1 MKKLIWFIGGFACA
15 MVTCLVV
22 WAMVG
27 VGNQESVEVKDA
39 SAALLSMEIPRSDL
53 TEAKTGNPDR
63 STHTSPRQL

>member
-1 MKKLIWFIGGFACA
+1 
-15 MVTCLVV
+15 
-22 WAMVG
+22 MVG

-63 STHTSPRQL
+63 STAYLSEAVVILLGGLGCSGDQLAVLKWW